1 MRSDHNLVGLE
12 EWGLT
17 CIIYKLR
24 GEPKPLEVID
34 GVLVKNEREQI
45 SVEKYLKE
53 LYEFQSEK
61 DYQNFVESFIISDN
75 GKGTKG
81 QLRDKDNKEKKMKSK
96 SEWVDFKEI
105 KENVSMEEILDHY
118 GLLEGL
124 KRRKD
129 ELIGFCPIHDEK
141 HYNKNSFCVSTVKN
155 NWHCFSCGAGGNVLD
170 FVAVMENVDIRQ
182 AGLLIQKRFG
192 VVSGEDK
199 KLVKEKR
206 KIKEP
211 KEEKKEPE
219 EVVNPPLTFELKT
232 LDPEHPYL
240 KERGLKEET
249 IEEFGLGFCKKGLM
263 KGRIVIPI
271 HNENGQ
277 LVAYV
282 GRYPGDPPKGE
293 LKYKFPTKFKK
304 SLVVFNLN
312 RLKDKAKDER
322 VILVEEFFGVFNL
335 WQAGYKNVVA
345 LMGTSMTDDQEKLI
359 VEAVGRNGRVALMFD
374 SDEAGAKATTE
385 VIERLID
392 KIYLKIVRLGKE
404 GLEPDSLSKEEIKKA
419 LL

>member
-1 MRSDHNLVGLE
+1 
-12 EWGLT
+12 
-17 CIIYKLR
+17 
-24 GEPKPLEVID
+24 
-34 GVLVKNEREQI
+34 
-45 SVEKYLKE
+45 
-53 LYEFQSEK
+53 
-61 DYQNFVESFIISDN
+61 
-75 GKGTKG
+75 
-81 QLRDKDNKEKKMKSK
+81 MKSK

-105 KENVSMEEILDHY
+105 KEKVSMEEILDHY
-118 GLLEGL
+118 GLLKGL
-124 KRRKD
+124 KRRKY
-129 ELIGFCPIHDEK
+129 ELIGFCPIHDQN

-170 FVAVMENVDIRQ
+170 FVAAMEKVSIRQ

-211 KEEKKEPE
+211 KEEKKEPG

-240 KERGLKEET
+240 KKRGLKEET

-263 KGRIVIPI
+263 KGRVVIPI
-271 HNENGQ
+271 HNENGE

-282 GRYPGDPPKGE
+282 GRYPGNPPEGE
-293 LKYKFPTKFKK
+293 SKNKFPTKFKK

-312 RLKDKAKDER
+312 RAKDKVRDER
-322 VILVEEFFGVFNL
+322 LISVEGFFDVFKL

-345 LMGTSMTDDQEKLI
+345 LMGTSMSDEQEKLI
-359 VEAVGRNGRVALMFD
+359 VEAVGGNGRVVLMFD
-374 SDEAGAKATTE
+374 SDEAGVKATTE
-385 VIERLID
+385 VVERLID
-392 KIYLKIVRLGKE
+392 KIYLKIIRLGQE
-404 GLEPDSLSKEEIKKA
+404 GLQPDSLSKEEIKKA
-419 LL
+419 LK